1 MDTDRWKDSRTKWSV
16 KTYMI
21 VKLVNWLIQ
30 LLFNVQEQ
38 YVSYI
43 QEEYIK
49 LLRNVGGVG

>member
-43 QEEYIK
+43 QEYIK